1 MGTLRT
7 FADATAEELSKQTKS
22 MTGGTVSLES
32 SISNILNAVYLILG
46 IVGVVMIIIG
56 GVNYTLSQGDPGK
69 VQKAKNTVLYGI
81 IGLVVALLA
90 FAITQ
95 FVINAIQGAN

>member
-1 MGTLRT
+1 MGTLKT
-7 FADATAEELSKQTKS
+7 FADATAEELSKQTQS

-32 SISNILNAVYLILG
+32 SISNILNAVYLVLG

-56 GVNYTLSQGDPGK
+56 GVNYAMSQGDPGK

-95 FVINAIQGAN
+95 FVINAIQGTN